1 MSEFSKY
8 AYIRRRGRTTSA
20 QAKALEG
27 DLAEYTVRLED
38 LRTLS
43 SSLYG
48 IEIGFGMGDALVLWA
63 KERAEEEKGLLGVD
77 LYLPGVGSL
86 VNKLT
91 TQDIKNVQ
99 ICVEPAQEVV
109 GNLPEDCLQEV
120 RILFPDP
127 WPKKRHAKRRLFQSE
142 FVRDLARVLA
152 PDGCVRIATD
162 WDPYAEWIR
171 EVFLEVPA
179 FVKNQDEIRSGDETG
194 QREVATKFEQRGER
208 LGHRIHDLVYVPK
221 NSATTVSR

>member
-127 WPKKRHAKRRLFQSE
+127 WPKKRHAKRRLIQPD
-142 FVRDLARVLA
+142 FVAELARALTLQGV
-152 PDGCVRIATD
+152 VRLATD
-162 WDPYAEWIR
+162 WAPYAEWMKEVLAQEPRLRIEVDRIR
-171 EVFLEVPA
+171 APDEVGL
-179 FVKNQDEIRSGDETG
+179 RRET
-194 QREVATKFEQRGER
+194 TKFESRGEK
-208 LGHRIHDLVYVPK
+208 LGHDIYDLVLI
-221 NSATTVSR
+221 RQEMRDH